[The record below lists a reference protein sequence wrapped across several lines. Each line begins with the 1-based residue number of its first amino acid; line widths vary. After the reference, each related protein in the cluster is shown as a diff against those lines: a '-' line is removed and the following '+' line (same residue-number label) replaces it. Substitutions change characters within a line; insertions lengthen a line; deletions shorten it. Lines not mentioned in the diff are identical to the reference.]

1 MFSLVFKNDIEI
13 FIGDFQKVIKF
24 WDELIKTANFC
35 TVYILVDEECL
46 LFEEDKITLRDAD
59 GVPVQKLYTP

>member
-35 TVYILVDEECL
+35 SVYILVDEECL
-46 LFEEDKITLRDAD
+46 LFEEDKVTLLDAN
-59 GVPVQKLYTP
+59 GVPAQKLYTP